1 MKIRSALM
9 LLVMAAFML
18 CSCEYEWITPEKVT
32 IPDNVSFSADV
43 MPIFN
48 NGCNTAICHG
58 PGATPPDLSE
68 SNAYNALINGNYV
81 DTDIPESSIIYT
93 SMTTGSMK
101 PYVQNPADA
110 EIILAW
116 IKQGAEN
123 N

>member
-1 MKIRSALM
+1 MKIRSTLM
-9 LLVMAAFML
+9 LFVMAAFML

-58 PGATPPDLSE
+58 PGAAPPDLSE
-68 SNAYNALINGNYV
+68 GNAYNALINGNYV

>member
-1 MKIRSALM
+1 M
-9 LLVMAAFML
+9 LFAMAGFLL
-18 CSCEYEWITPEKVT
+18 CSCEYEWIEPEKVD

-58 PGATPPDLSE
+58 PGAEAPDLSE
-68 SNAYNALINGNYV
+68 GNAYNALISGSYV
-81 DTDIPESSIIYT
+81 NTETPESSIIYT

-101 PYVQNPADA
+101 IYVKNPADA

-116 IKQGAEN
+116 VKQGAEDN
-123 N
+123 